1 MAATQRRNKKRR
13 VRLVAAKSARSSKMI
28 ALLRAAGHVVACGPL
43 SGAVVEGLKRRPPDV
58 VAIDL
63 DRAPASGRDLALW
76 LRKTKATR
84 HLPLVI
90 IEGDAEKTARLCA
103 LLPDAVRTSPER
115 IRGAVRQA
123 LAHPPATPVVPASA
137 MAGYSGTPL
146 PKKLGIKAGS
156 VVILAGAPDGFET
169 TLGELPDGVTLR
181 RAARGRCDL
190 AIWFVRSR
198 RELERRVV
206 RMGELAGK
214 GGLWIAW
221 PKQTSGIESDV
232 TQHDVRAIG
241 LASGLV
247 DYRICAIDRDWSGL
261 RFARRKQR

>member
-1 MAATQRRNKKRR
+1 MVKR
-13 VRLVAAKSARSSKMI
+13 
-28 ALLRAAGHVVACGPL
+28 LRGAGYTVNG
-43 SGAVVEGLKRRPPDV
+43 GAVGPDVLAALKRRSPSAV
-58 VAIDL
+58 VIDL
-63 DRAPASGRDLALW
+63 RHSPSTGRDVALW

-90 IEGDAEKTARLCA
+90 VEGDEEKTAQICA
-103 LLPDAVRTSPER
+103 MLPDAVRTSPGR
-115 IRGAVRQA
+115 IRGAVRRA
-123 LAHPPATPVVPASA
+123 IANPPAEPVVPASS

-146 PKKLGIKAGS
+146 PKKLGIKAES
-156 VVILAGAPDGFET
+156 VLILAGAPENFEA
-169 TLGELPDGVTLR
+169 TLGALPEGVTLR
-181 RAARGRCDL
+181 RQARGNCDL

-221 PKQTSGIESDV
+221 AKQGSGIETNV
-232 TQHDVRAIG
+232 NQNLVRAVG

-247 DYRICAIDRDWSGL
+247 DYKICAIDRQWSGL